1 MYKHLSSVLLLT
13 VMILSSLSENVSAQ
27 GFNSITSPDGINII
41 AVGNSGKMYRSANGG
56 VTYISTTVSGTPNLY
71 SVTSFGNDVWMT
83 GDNGNIIKTLKTASS
98 NTVYNAGDAGTFNSV
113 YFVNSNTGFV
123 CGPSGRV
130 YKSVNG
136 GVNWSLSN
144 TGISSGNGTLN
155 SVCFKDENNG
165 TIVANNGNIFVTT
178 DGGNSWSLETSP
190 TSNNLLKIK
199 YFGNDRVAVGEY
211 GTIVSNTGSG
221 WTNIVTRTRSDIK
234 GVSGSAINDVHV
246 CGGGGFIRNNK
257 SGSSNF
263 FNFENNPMMANLV
276 DICFYDNNKGWAVSS
291 LNGVIIYTTNG
302 GSNWNMPTGATVT
315 LSWVSKPGASGNF
328 LGNNLCQHPTD
339 RNTFYCVFGGQVYVS
354 RNRGE
359 NWSAVGVTTPTGTTP
374 HSFFVSPLDTNIW
387 LIATESSPDKVY
399 RSTNYGS
406 SWTQILSLNFS
417 SYGQPL
423 EIDQNNPSVFY
434 FAPDNGGFWKSTN
447 SGETFTEI
455 SGNYPF
461 RSPCEILVTWDS
473 SNVIILG
480 DGVTS
485 SSNPAIMFKSTNGG
499 VNWTKIDS
507 TSSSETPSMCNTVFD
522 KSLIWCTEWGGS
534 NIYKSTDMGSDY
546 VLHHSTGFSGW
557 GSDICREDPTMVITG
572 SWGAAATYST
582 NGGTNWTNINTG
594 LSGHGGGILIAER
607 GLVLA
612 QQGSNLYKLNIVYTD
627 APVIANPDVQP
638 VSLNGTGSQ
647 YYPTSTINP
656 TGTVKNNNGGASA
669 TFTVTRLISPGGYS
683 STKTVSNLASNATTD
698 VTFDAWTFTPGNTYT
713 VKDSVYMADDIN
725 NSNNVLSGSLTAYL
739 GQAVYNVNEQFTGSF
754 PPANWVLS
762 GTAGTMYWISST
774 AGGYANGTGSA
785 KYDFWNAPNG
795 TNQSMFTD
803 AFTPSAAGDSLKFDY
818 SYASLT
824 NSAVDSLIIETS
836 TNGGT
841 TYSVLVK
848 LRGRNTDT
856 IGVGNTIK
864 TVASTG
870 SEFTPTLSSQ
880 WRSKK
885 YILPAGTNKIKFRAR
900 SGFGNGLYIDNINIS
915 SYTMF
920 TQYNIKLIP
929 EGMYNGV
936 TLNMRDTVKA
946 YLRNISSPFSL
957 VDSSVAV
964 FDSVTFNAPFVFKNA
979 GTGTYYIQ
987 IIHRNLIE
995 EWSKSGG
1002 EPFTKGVTAN
1012 FDFTSSQSQT
1022 YGNNSVLIGSK
1033 WCLFSG
1039 DVIKD
1044 GLIELSDI
1052 LSIYND
1058 ASVFSTGYIP
1068 TDLTGDDLSDLS
1080 DILVVYNN
1088 ASNFVTKKSPE
1099 SIMAEFNSSK
1109 EKAKQEMISYA
1120 KKFRTEVRDSEIKK

>member
-1 MYKHLSSVLLLT
+1 MYKSVTSFLSLAVIILLALT
-13 VMILSSLSENVSAQ
+13 ESVSAQ
-27 GFNSITSPDGINII
+27 GFNSVTTPDGINIA
-41 AVGNSGKMYRSANGG
+41 AVGNSGKFYRSANGG
-56 VTYISTTVSGTPNLY
+56 VTYVSTTVSGSPNLY

-83 GDNGNIIKTLKTASS
+83 GVNGNIIKTLKTASS
-98 NTVYNAGDAGTFNSV
+98 NTVYNAGDAGTFNSI

-130 YKSVNG
+130 YKSING
-136 GVNWSLSN
+136 GVNWTLSN
-144 TGISSGNGTLN
+144 TGISGGNGTLN
-155 SVCFKDENNG
+155 SVCFTDENNG
-165 TIVANNGNIFVTT
+165 TIVANGGSIFVTN
-178 DGGNSWSLETSP
+178 DGGSSWSLETSS
-190 TSNNLLKIK
+190 TSRNLLKVR
-199 YFGNDRVAVGEY
+199 YFGTDRVAVGEY
-211 GTIVSNTGSG
+211 GTILTNTGSG
-221 WTNIVTRTRSDIK
+221 WTNIVTRTNSDIK

-263 FNFENNPMMANLV
+263 FKFENNPMMANLV
-276 DICFYDNNKGWAVSS
+276 DIFFYDNNKGWAVSS

-302 GSNWNMPTGATVT
+302 GTNWSMPTGSTVA
-315 LSWVSKPGASGNF
+315 LNWVSKPGASGNF

-354 RNRGE
+354 RNRGD
-359 NWSAVGVTTPTGTTP
+359 NWSAVGTTTPTGTTP

-387 LIATESSPDKVY
+387 LIATESTPDKVY

-406 SWTQILSLNFS
+406 SWTQVLSLNFS

-461 RSPCEILVTWDS
+461 RSPCEILVTWDN

-499 VNWTKIDS
+499 VNWSKIDS

-522 KSLIWCTEWGGS
+522 NNLIWCTEWGGS

-546 VLHHSTGFSGW
+546 TLHHSTGFSGW
-557 GSDICREDPTMVITG
+557 GSDISREDPTMVITG

-582 NGGTNWTNINTG
+582 NGGVNWTNINTG
-594 LSGHGGGILIAER
+594 LSGHGGGILAAER

-627 APVIANPDVQP
+627 APVVANPDVQP
-638 VSLNGTGSQ
+638 LSLNGTGSQ
-647 YYPTSTINP
+647 YYLTATINP

-669 TFTVTRLISPGGYS
+669 TFTVTRTISPGGYV
-683 STKTVSNLASNATTD
+683 STKTVSNLASNGTTD
-698 VTFDAWTFTPGNTYT
+698 VTYDPWTFTAGNLYT
-713 VKDSVYMADDIN
+713 VKDSVYMSDDIN
-725 NSNNVLSGSLTAYL
+725 NANNVLSGSITPYL
-739 GQAVYNVNEQFTGSF
+739 GQSVYNVNEPFSGSF
-754 PPANWVLS
+754 PPVNWSFQFS
-762 GTAGTMYWISST
+762 GTNYWISSPVS
-774 AGGYANGTGSA
+774 GYANGTGCA
-785 KYDFWNAPNG
+785 KYDFWNSPNT

-803 AFTPSAAGDSLKFDY
+803 AFTPTAAGDSLKFDY

-824 NSAVDSLIIETS
+824 SSAVDSLIIETS
-836 TNGGT
+836 TNGGS
-841 TYSVLVK
+841 TYTVLVK

-856 IGVGNTIK
+856 IGVGNSFK

-870 SEFTPTLSSQ
+870 SEFTPSSSSQ
-880 WRSKK
+880 WRTKK
-885 YILPAGTNKIKFRAR
+885 YTLPTGTNKIKFRAR

-915 SYTMF
+915 SYSLF

-929 EGMYNGV
+929 EGMYNGS

-946 YLRNISSPFSL
+946 YLRNINSPFNY
-957 VDSSVAV
+957 VDSATAV

-979 GTGTYYIQ
+979 GTGTYYVQ

-995 EWSKSGG
+995 EWSKTGG
-1002 EPFTKGVTAN
+1002 ESLTKGVTAN
-1012 FDFTSSQSQT
+1012 YDFTTAQSQT

-1044 GLIELSDI
+1044 GLIELTDM
-1052 LSIYND
+1052 LAIYND
-1058 ASVFSTGYIP
+1058 ASVFSSGYIT
-1068 TDLTGDDLSDLS
+1068 TDLTGDGLSDLS

-1088 ASNFVTKKSPE
+1088 ASNFVTKQTPE
-1099 SIMAEFNSSK
+1099 SVMAEFDKNKDKAKTDMINFAKKISSEVKSTQSSK
-1109 EKAKQEMISYA
+1109 
-1120 KKFRTEVRDSEIKK
+1120 